1 MKSTIAI
8 IGAGNLGL
16 SIASGLH
23 QTGHS
28 LVLTRRKTASLSSW
42 TTKEN
47 VEVTSDNIQAVTKA
61 DVVIIAVQPRQC
73 DRILRQIKQSLQK
86 NCLVVC
92 TAAGYQIEQLEAVLG
107 SDIAVYRAMPNT
119 AISVQASMTLIA
131 SNETGFSRLS
141 EVEELFSHVGETLA
155 IEEDQMQAATVL
167 CASGIAFWL
176 RLIRANPQGGVQV
189 GFESEVALKI
199 ATQTAYGAARLL
211 IESGNHPEAEIDRVT
226 TPSGCTITGLN
237 VMEHSGMS
245 SAFIQGLT
253 ASFDKINEIKSTT

>member
-1 MKSTIAI
+1 
-8 IGAGNLGL
+8 
-16 SIASGLH
+16 
-23 QTGHS
+23 
-28 LVLTRRKTASLSSW
+28 
-42 TTKEN
+42 
-47 VEVTSDNIQAVTKA
+47 
-61 DVVIIAVQPRQC
+61 
-73 DRILRQIKQSLQK
+73 
-86 NCLVVC
+86 
-92 TAAGYQIEQLEAVLG
+92 
-107 SDIAVYRAMPNT
+107 MPNT

-131 SNETGFSRLS
+131 SNETGVSRLS
-141 EVEELFSHVGETLA
+141 EVEQLFAHVGETLA
-155 IEEDQMQAATVL
+155 IEEAQMQAATVL

-176 RLIRANPQGGVQV
+176 RLIRANTQGGVQL

-253 ASFDKINEIKSTT
+253 ASSDKINEIKSTT